1 MEKFIIFAS
10 NFLII
15 VYSSI
20 IGINYLSQ
28 QQFSA
33 FNLAQYKWNL
43 PNVHFH
49 PMPAQAPSQN
59 SRPMAKIITSL
70 DNCQIKRKILHHQI
84 ILFSN
89 NSFAILSIP
98 YSQFKNMSRHTS
110 SRQKKKDRKATNAQ
124 VKIAAVKSIK
134 FIPTA
139 ALKTVV
145 EHVSNT
151 SDLNRMDRQE
161 PQTLANTALTA
172 HAQAK
177 KEHKAFQEQLP
188 TAGNNRSVELGSRNT
203 GNLAH
208 IDYFM
213 EKHFAPLNRRDTQEP
228 EVLGKNAPSTAIPTP
243 RIQHGSKVSKLPSDM
258 APANSS
264 LIQDNQRNTVRQLI
278 RNNKLQYSR
287 NKSSSPADMINTS
300 ISTKHRATENI
311 EQKLLM
317 QFRNNSQ
324 CSRNSSQYS
333 RKQSINPA
341 VMIPTGISPKRRSI
355 GNLGQQISRQ
365 SYGPNSAP
373 NPSANSNLPSDMA
386 PANSSLIQDNQ
397 RNTVRQLI
405 RNNKLQYSRNKSSS
419 PADMINTSISTKHR
433 ATENIEQKLL
443 MQFRNN
449 SQCSRNSSQYSRKQS
464 INPAVM
470 IPTGISPKRRS
481 IGNLG
486 QQISRQSYGPN
497 SAPNPSANSN
507 LPHEINSAVMVPAA
521 STTLRPIEGSK
532 QKSFMESYG
541 LNFAL
546 SPSANN
552 NLPHKLIS
560 AGMIPAAIPIR
571 RWPNENFQQQIL
583 MQFNGP
589 DPHLN
594 STANT
599 NRTAAMKPE
608 TTVKLYNR
616 YTLIA
621 TFAHIK
627 LTYPS
632 IPPFPYLLR
641 NLNFNLFYMPQDY
654 YLHIFKK
661 YCNKLTYLSTSVL
674 TTLVNYMSAILY
686 LQLIYF
692 YNDRKSATS
701 SPTALRKGNHH
712 NQYCAQTQYSTDT
725 LLLYIITMTYILSN
739 CHLNLSI
746 LYITTYQ
753 STATIPQSSLYK
765 YNHISYSSQS
775 HLNYPRYSKLR
786 IIIILY
792 KQLNYHDSTFP
803 KYVLDHKSS
812 TSSNTALGKGT
823 YHRQYYAQ
831 PLTNLYIYLHLYIK
845 TMCYV
850 QLNYVKLHTSYLTTY
865 QSAATNPTFRH
876 SPNLNA
882 SSSLSTQVERPK
894 AVGVPTTSKYDVTH
908 ILKVP
913 TTLLTTPNPTNT
925 DCNTPTTHNA
935 PRCSR
940 PKIPMHI
947 ECVAPEIT
955 QTICLTCYAIT
966 LAFTDS
972 T

>member
-110 SRQKKKDRKATNAQ
+110 SRQKDRKATNAQ

-228 EVLGKNAPSTAIPTP
+228 EVLEKNARSTAIPTP

-324 CSRNSSQYS
+324 YSRNSSQYS
-333 RKQSINPA
+333 RKQSLNPA

-373 NPSANSNLPSDMA
+373 NPA
-386 PANSSLIQDNQ
+386 
-397 RNTVRQLI
+397 
-405 RNNKLQYSRNKSSS
+405 
-419 PADMINTSISTKHR
+419 
-433 ATENIEQKLL
+433 
-443 MQFRNN
+443 
-449 SQCSRNSSQYSRKQS
+449 
-464 INPAVM
+464 
-470 IPTGISPKRRS
+470 
-481 IGNLG
+481 
-486 QQISRQSYGPN
+486 
-497 SAPNPSANSN
+497 ANSN

-541 LNFAL
+541 PNFAL

-654 YLHIFKK
+654 YLHIFNK

-725 LLLYIITMTYILSN
+725 LPLYIITMTYILSN

-775 HLNYPRYSKLR
+775 HLNYLRYSNLR

-803 KYVLDHKSS
+803 KYVLAHKSS

-876 SPNLNA
+876 SPKLNA

>member
-20 IGINYLSQ
+20 IVINYLSQ

-317 QFRNNSQ
+317 QFRNHSQ

-333 RKQSINPA
+333 RKQSLNPA

-373 NPSANSNLPSDMA
+373 NPA
-386 PANSSLIQDNQ
+386 
-397 RNTVRQLI
+397 
-405 RNNKLQYSRNKSSS
+405 
-419 PADMINTSISTKHR
+419 
-433 ATENIEQKLL
+433 
-443 MQFRNN
+443 
-449 SQCSRNSSQYSRKQS
+449 
-464 INPAVM
+464 
-470 IPTGISPKRRS
+470 
-481 IGNLG
+481 
-486 QQISRQSYGPN
+486 
-497 SAPNPSANSN
+497 ANSN

-632 IPPFPYLLR
+632 IAPFPYLLR
-641 NLNFNLFYMPQDY
+641 NLNFDLFYMPQDY
-654 YLHIFKK
+654 YLHIFNK

-686 LQLIYF
+686 LQFINF

-725 LLLYIITMTYILSN
+725 LPLYIITMTYILSN

-753 STATIPQSSLYK
+753 STATSPQSSLYK

-803 KYVLDHKSS
+803 KYVLAHKSS

-876 SPNLNA
+876 SPKLNA

>member
-1 MEKFIIFAS
+1 MSFMEKFIIFAS

-243 RIQHGSKVSKLPSDM
+243 GIQHGSKVSKLPSDM

-373 NPSANSNLPSDMA
+373 NPA
-386 PANSSLIQDNQ
+386 
-397 RNTVRQLI
+397 
-405 RNNKLQYSRNKSSS
+405 
-419 PADMINTSISTKHR
+419 
-433 ATENIEQKLL
+433 
-443 MQFRNN
+443 
-449 SQCSRNSSQYSRKQS
+449 
-464 INPAVM
+464 
-470 IPTGISPKRRS
+470 
-481 IGNLG
+481 
-486 QQISRQSYGPN
+486 
-497 SAPNPSANSN
+497 ANSN

-583 MQFNGP
+583 MQFN
-589 DPHLN
+589 
-594 STANT
+594 
-599 NRTAAMKPE
+599 
-608 TTVKLYNR
+608 
-616 YTLIA
+616 
-621 TFAHIK
+621 
-627 LTYPS
+627 
-632 IPPFPYLLR
+632 
-641 NLNFNLFYMPQDY
+641 
-654 YLHIFKK
+654 
-661 YCNKLTYLSTSVL
+661 
-674 TTLVNYMSAILY
+674 
-686 LQLIYF
+686 
-692 YNDRKSATS
+692 
-701 SPTALRKGNHH
+701 
-712 NQYCAQTQYSTDT
+712 
-725 LLLYIITMTYILSN
+725 
-739 CHLNLSI
+739 
-746 LYITTYQ
+746 
-753 STATIPQSSLYK
+753 
-765 YNHISYSSQS
+765 
-775 HLNYPRYSKLR
+775 
-786 IIIILY
+786 
-792 KQLNYHDSTFP
+792 
-803 KYVLDHKSS
+803 
-812 TSSNTALGKGT
+812 
-823 YHRQYYAQ
+823 
-831 PLTNLYIYLHLYIK
+831 
-845 TMCYV
+845 
-850 QLNYVKLHTSYLTTY
+850 
-865 QSAATNPTFRH
+865 
-876 SPNLNA
+876 
-882 SSSLSTQVERPK
+882 
-894 AVGVPTTSKYDVTH
+894 
-908 ILKVP
+908 
-913 TTLLTTPNPTNT
+913 
-925 DCNTPTTHNA
+925 
-935 PRCSR
+935 
-940 PKIPMHI
+940 
-947 ECVAPEIT
+947 
-955 QTICLTCYAIT
+955 
-966 LAFTDS
+966 
-972 T
+972 

>member
-49 PMPAQAPSQN
+49 PMPAQVPSQN
-59 SRPMAKIITSL
+59 SRPLAKIITSL

-89 NSFAILSIP
+89 NSFAILSIQ
-98 YSQFKNMSRHTS
+98 YSQFINMSPHTF

-243 RIQHGSKVSKLPSDM
+243 GIQHGSKVSKLPSDM

-278 RNNKLQYSR
+278 RNNNLQYSR

-324 CSRNSSQYS
+324 YSRNSSQYS
-333 RKQSINPA
+333 RKQSLNPA

-373 NPSANSNLPSDMA
+373 NPA
-386 PANSSLIQDNQ
+386 
-397 RNTVRQLI
+397 
-405 RNNKLQYSRNKSSS
+405 
-419 PADMINTSISTKHR
+419 
-433 ATENIEQKLL
+433 
-443 MQFRNN
+443 
-449 SQCSRNSSQYSRKQS
+449 
-464 INPAVM
+464 
-470 IPTGISPKRRS
+470 
-481 IGNLG
+481 
-486 QQISRQSYGPN
+486 
-497 SAPNPSANSN
+497 ANSN

-641 NLNFNLFYMPQDY
+641 NLNFNLFYMLQDY
-654 YLHIFKK
+654 YLHIFNK

-701 SPTALRKGNHH
+701 SPTALRKGNHQ

-725 LLLYIITMTYILSN
+725 LPLYIITMTYILSN
-739 CHLNLSI
+739 CHPNLSI

-775 HLNYPRYSKLR
+775 HLNYLRYSNLR

-792 KQLNYHDSTFP
+792 KQSNYHDSTFP
-803 KYVLDHKSS
+803 KYVLAHKSS

-876 SPNLNA
+876 SPKLNA

-925 DCNTPTTHNA
+925 NCNTPTTHNT
-935 PRCSR
+935 PPCSR